1 MCLWIVKNLKQ
12 PHFFLFYCLQLSVD
26 YFVFLT
32 SVFLWFS
39 FISIQS
45 GIQGPDHP
53 NPGREY
59 YAVGFPRVAYLPD
72 SQKGRKVLRLL
83 HEAWRRRLVFTVSRS
98 HTTGCED
105 VVSWNLP
112 HKTDIGP
119 GPNG

>member
-1 MCLWIVKNLKQ
+1 MDFC
-12 PHFFLFYCLQLSVD
+12 F
-26 YFVFLT
+26 
-32 SVFLWFS
+32 
-39 FISIQS
+39 SIQS

-72 SQKGRKVLRLL
+72 SAKGRKVLRLL
-83 HEAWRRRLVFTVSRS
+83 NEAWRRRLVFTVSRS